1 MNDRPSPS
9 QEAQRLYDQAETQTA
24 QAMERLVGSDAFGE
38 VLARLT
44 ENVMALTRIGN
55 ETMDMVVRNLRVAGR
70 QDIARLGRQ
79 LARTEDKLETVLQEV
94 ERLQDELRERER
106 AAAQDGGGGA
116 GEAGKRSSRQ
126 RS

>member
-38 VLARLT
+38 MLARLT

-106 AAAQDGGGGA
+106 AAGQDGGGGA
-116 GEAGKRSSRQ
+116 GEARKRSSQQ